1 MIEALILI
9 VIGVALYLFV
19 ELWPL
24 LLVLAIVTLANRIL
38 RWWKKNC
45 NVENTLPN
53 FISLLWKERSKDKNK
68 RR

>member
-1 MIEALILI
+1 MIDGLILI
-9 VIGVALYLFV
+9 ILGIALYLFV

-24 LLVLAIVTLANRIL
+24 LLVLAILTLANRIL
-38 RWWKKNC
+38 RWWIKNR

-53 FISLLWKERSKDKNK
+53 FISLLWKERPKGKNK